1 MQLHND
7 SGAVFTLHS
16 NLGDL
21 IDEMETKRRSVAT
34 LVGSVT
40 ETTFTDGQS
49 KKFLAHFEEDMDILM
64 KLRSEMEEKQ
74 DAIKDLGDALK
85 KYEEEE

>member
-16 NLGDL
+16 NLSDL

-34 LVGSVT
+34 LVGNIT
-40 ETTFTDGQS
+40 ETTWKDGQAA
-49 KKFLAHFEEDMDILM
+49 KFIKNFEEDMGILM
-64 KLRSEMEEKQ
+64 NLHSEMEEKQ
-74 DAIKDLGDALK
+74 NAIKDLGDALK
-85 KYEEEE
+85 KYEEE